1 MEKEMTPE
9 QLRQV
14 QLGILNAVTG
24 FCREN
29 GLRCLLDSGTLL
41 GAVRHG
47 GFIPWDDDIDLSM
60 PREDYEKFIALFPR
74 DGRYRVL
81 CSETERDYFYPFA
94 KVADTHTRLSEENL
108 TTIKNGG
115 VSVDIFPARVC
126 AKDDSAYLRFKCLI
140 ARMIGTRRL
149 LGAVERMAKT
159 YSMHDT
165 VYGGQIVSFS
175 KMYREVENAV
185 MEGTVMLDFEGGK
198 YEAPLRYHDYLTAI
212 YGDYMTPPP
221 ENKRVSPHRFKAY
234 FTDGT
239 DG

>member
-115 VSVDIFPARVC
+115 VSVDIFPLDGLPDDEKKRRRFPEKAVEAAYALRVFGKGVC
-126 AKDDSAYLRFKCLI
+126 KRRQRLSALQMPDSAYDRHTAP
-140 ARMIGTRRL
+140 ARRGRAYGKDIQYARHRIRRSDSIL
-149 LGAVERMAKT
+149 
-159 YSMHDT
+159 
-165 VYGGQIVSFS
+165 QQNVSRS
-175 KMYREVENAV
+175 
-185 MEGTVMLDFEGGK
+185 GK
-198 YEAPLRYHDYLTAI
+198 R
-212 YGDYMTPPP
+212 GDGR
-221 ENKRVSPHRFKAY
+221 NGDA
-234 FTDGT
+234 GL
-239 DG
+239 